1 MDGYFDI
8 QNNLNG
14 SCEVILNIKITKIFR
29 HSYFE
34 YQNNSK
40 IVDMLFGT
48 NTVLNRARRAPEE
61 KLVVIMNSK

>member
-29 HSYFE
+29 YSYFE

-48 NTVLNRARRAPEE
+48 NTMNRARRATEE
-61 KLVVIMNSK
+61 KWVVIMNSK

>member
-1 MDGYFDI
+1 MDGYYDI
-8 QNNLNG
+8 QYNLKG

-29 HSYFE
+29 YSYFE

-48 NTVLNRARRAPEE
+48 NTILNRARRATEE
-61 KLVVIMNSK
+61 KWVVIMNSK